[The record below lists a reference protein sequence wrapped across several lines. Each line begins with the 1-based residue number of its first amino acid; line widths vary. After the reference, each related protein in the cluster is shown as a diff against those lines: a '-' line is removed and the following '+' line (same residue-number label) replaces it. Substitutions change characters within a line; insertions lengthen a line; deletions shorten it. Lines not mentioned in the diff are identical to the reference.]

1 MRLMLPN
8 PLTGRKRLS
17 KMFFVN
23 RAASLIAALLTVVL
37 LTACNGQVIQR
48 TDGSSSMR
56 SFSVMDLA
64 KGDVDRVVE
73 IHQGEVIAI
82 LKTLT
87 LKLYR
92 RNPNEWRKSGLASAD
107 AATSAL
113 FAPLANWDLNQ
124 QKNLPWKTVLLEP
137 WRADFGGDRVKA
149 LMGGLLVMHMAAFN
163 HQTEFYLLTEV
174 DAQKL
179 YNAAR
184 NTEAVVWKL
193 SNARNAQGELILVSN
208 SMEAGSAANLSFERE
223 FGKLIGIQDTLAK
236 IIEDKTNRAIRFGVV
251 NAASMIFLPI

>member
-1 MRLMLPN
+1 M
-8 PLTGRKRLS
+8 
-17 KMFFVN
+17 N
-23 RAASLIAALLTVVL
+23 RTPALLVCLLTVSL
-37 LTACNGQVIQR
+37 LAACTGQPIQR
-48 TDGSSSMR
+48 KDGSSSIR
-56 SFSVMDLA
+56 SFSVKDLA
-64 KGDVDRVVE
+64 KGDVDNVVE
-73 IHQGEVIAI
+73 IHQQEIIGI

-92 RNPNEWRKSGLASAD
+92 RNPNEWRKSGFTSAD
-107 AATSAL
+107 DATTAL
-113 FAPLANWDLNQ
+113 FKPLEHWHLVQ
-124 QKNLPWKTVLLEP
+124 QKNLPWETTLLDP
-137 WRADFGGDRVKA
+137 WRTDFTGDRVKA
-149 LMGGLLVMHMAAFN
+149 LMNGLLAMHMAAFN

-193 SNARNAQGELILVSN
+193 SNTKNAQGEPVLFSN
-208 SMEAGSAANLSFERE
+208 GIDANGVANLSFERE

-236 IIEDKTNRAIRFGVV
+236 IIEDKSNRAIRFGVV